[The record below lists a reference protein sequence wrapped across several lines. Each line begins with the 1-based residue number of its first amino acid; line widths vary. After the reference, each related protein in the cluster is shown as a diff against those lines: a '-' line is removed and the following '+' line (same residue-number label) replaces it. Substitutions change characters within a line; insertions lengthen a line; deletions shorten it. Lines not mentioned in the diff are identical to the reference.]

1 MQEYFIKI
9 SFIMST
15 RIKAAIFDLDGVI
28 TDTANTHA
36 KAWKLMFDQ
45 YNERRQN
52 EGKEPYE
59 TFTIENDYIQYVDGK
74 PRYMGVKDFLS
85 SRNIELPFGNP
96 EDTPDMETVCGLGNM
111 KNKMFLETVK
121 NEGVEILE
129 ENVRKAKEWKK
140 AGIRTAIVSSSKNCR
155 MILQAVHLEDLFET
169 RIDGLI
175 SAEKNYKGKPAPD
188 IFVKAAENLGI
199 APADALI
206 VEDAL
211 AGVEA
216 GRNGRFGLVIGIA
229 KEEQEEEMKQ
239 YGADIVV
246 ENLAHLPVNIVRLRA
261 PEKLNSAL
269 AYFKEIRQQYKDH
282 DVYLFLDYDG
292 TLTPIVEDYKAAFLS
307 DDMRDLIRSFSKI
320 RPTAVITGRDLQ
332 DIRELVKLDEL
343 HYAGSHGFELI
354 GPDGFIFENE
364 EAKKSLKKIAEA
376 ADRIKEATSLIDGI
390 KFERKKFALA
400 VHYRQVAEHL
410 ESKVKK
416 IVYDIID
423 QYPEIKSGKGKKVI
437 ELKPNFDWHKGKS
450 LRILLERMLRN
461 TSNEAFIFY
470 IGDDI
475 TDEDAFFEVLDDGT
489 GILVGDHGQKTY
501 AGYHLND
508 VDEVKIFL
516 IKLFE
521 DLKG

>member
-1 MQEYFIKI
+1 
-9 SFIMST
+9 MST

-45 YNERRQN
+45 YNDRRRK

-59 TFTIENDYIQYVDGK
+59 TFTIENDYIQHVDGK

-85 SRNIELPFGNP
+85 SRNIELPYG
-96 EDTPDMETVCGLGNM
+96 TPKDKEDMETVCGLGNR
-111 KNKMFLETVK
+111 KNEMFLETIK
-121 NEGVEILE
+121 KEGAEILQ
-129 ENVRKAKEWKK
+129 ENVRKAIEWKK
-140 AGIRTAIVSSSKNCR
+140 AGIRTGIVSSSKNCQ
-155 MILQAVHLEDLFET
+155 MILQSVDLEDLFET
-169 RIDGLI
+169 RIDGVV

-188 IFVKAAENLGI
+188 IFVKAAENLGV

-216 GRNGRFGLVIGIA
+216 GRNGHFGLVIGIT
-229 KEEQEEEMKQ
+229 KEEHEEEMRQ
-239 YGADIVV
+239 HGADIVV
-246 ENLAHLPVNIVRLRA
+246 ENLAHLPVNIAPLRA
-261 PEKLNSAL
+261 SEELNSAL
-269 AYFKEIRQQYKDH
+269 AHFDQIRQGYKDH

-307 DDMRDLIRSFSKI
+307 EEMRDLIRSFSKTS
-320 RPTAVITGRDLQ
+320 PTAVITGRDLQ

-343 HYAGSHGFELI
+343 HYAGSHGFELV

-364 EAKKSLKKIAEA
+364 EARKSLKKIAEA
-376 ADRIKEATSLIDGI
+376 AKQIKQATSMIDGV
-390 KFERKKFALA
+390 KFEKKKFALA
-400 VHYRQVAEHL
+400 VHYRQVADVQ

-416 IVYDIID
+416 IVYDILS

-437 ELKPNFDWHKGKS
+437 ELKPNFNWHKGKS
-450 LRILLERMLRN
+450 LRILLERMVKN
-461 TSNEAFIFY
+461 TSKHTFIFY

-475 TDEDAFFEVLDDGT
+475 TDEDAFFEILDEGI
-489 GILVGDHGQKTY
+489 GILVGDHGQKTF
-501 AGYHLND
+501 AEYHLKD
-508 VDEVKIFL
+508 VDEVKTFL
-516 IKLFE
+516 EKLFR
-521 DLKG
+521 DLNQ

>member
-1 MQEYFIKI
+1 
-9 SFIMST
+9 MST

-36 KAWKLMFDQ
+36 KAWKIMFDQ
-45 YNERRQN
+45 YNEQRQK
-52 EGKEPYE
+52 EGKEPYG
-59 TFTIENDYIQYVDGK
+59 TFTIENDYIQYIDGK

-85 SRNIELPFGNP
+85 SRNIELPYGNP
-96 EDTPDMETVCGLGNM
+96 EDKSDIETVCGLGNM
-111 KNKMFLETVK
+111 KNQIFLETVT

-140 AGIRTAIVSSSKNCR
+140 AGIRTAIVSSSKNCQ

-169 RIDGLI
+169 RIDGLV
-175 SAEKNYKGKPAPD
+175 SADKNYKGKPAPD

-199 APADALI
+199 DPSDALI

-216 GRNGRFGLVIGIA
+216 GRNGHFGLVIGIA
-229 KEEQEEEMKQ
+229 KEKHEEEMKQ
-239 YGADIVV
+239 HGADIVV
-246 ENLAHLPVNIVRLRA
+246 ENLAHLPANIVSLKI
-261 PEKLNSAL
+261 PDELDSAL
-269 AYFKEIRQQYKDH
+269 AHFEEIRQQYKDH

-307 DDMRDLIRSFSKI
+307 ENMRYLIRSISKI
-320 RPTAVITGRDLQ
+320 SPTSIITGRDLM

-354 GPDGFIFENE
+354 GPDGFVFENE
-364 EAKKSLKKIAEA
+364 EAKKSLKKIVKA
-376 ADRIKEATSLIDGI
+376 ADRIKEATSTIDGV

-400 VHYRQVAEHL
+400 VHYRQVSEHQQ
-410 ESKVKK
+410 SKVKK
-416 IVYDIID
+416 IVYDILS
-423 QYPEIKSGKGKKVI
+423 QYPEIKPGKGKKVI
-437 ELKPNFDWHKGKS
+437 ELKPNFNWHKGKS
-450 LRILLERMLRN
+450 LRKLLERIVKN
-461 TSNEAFIFY
+461 TTNHPFIFY

-475 TDEDAFFEVLDDGT
+475 TDEDAFFEILDDGI
-489 GILVGDHGQKTY
+489 GILVGDHGQKTF
-501 AGYHLND
+501 AGFHLKN
-508 VDEVKIFL
+508 VNEVKTFL
-516 IKLFE
+516 EKLFE

>member
-1 MQEYFIKI
+1 
-9 SFIMST
+9 MSNH
-15 RIKAAIFDLDGVI
+15 IKAAIFDLDGVI
-28 TDTANTHA
+28 TDTATTHA
-36 KAWKLMFDQ
+36 KAWKLMFDH
-45 YNERRQN
+45 YNDRRRN

-59 TFTIENDYIQYVDGK
+59 TFTIEDDYLQYVDGK
-74 PRYMGVKDFLS
+74 PRYMGVKDFLG
-85 SRNIELPFGNP
+85 SRNVELPFGNQ

-111 KNKMFLETVK
+111 KNKMFLEIVK

-140 AGIRTAIVSSSKNCR
+140 AGIRTAIVSSSKNCQ
-155 MILQAVHLEDLFET
+155 MILQAVQLEDLFET

-175 SAEKNYKGKPAPD
+175 SVDKNYKGKPAPD

-199 APADALI
+199 VPADALI

-229 KEEQEEEMKQ
+229 KEEHEEEMKQ
-239 YGADIVV
+239 HGADIVV
-246 ENLAHLPVNIVRLRA
+246 ERLTHLPVNIIPLRA
-261 PEKLNSAL
+261 PEKLGSAL
-269 AYFKEIRQQYKDH
+269 AHFKEIRHQYKDH

-307 DDMRDLIRSFSKI
+307 EEMRGLIRSYSKTN
-320 RPTAVITGRDLQ
+320 PTAVITGRDLQ

-376 ADRIKEATSLIDGI
+376 ADRIKEATSMIDGV

-400 VHYRQVAEHL
+400 VHYRQVDKHL
-410 ESKVKK
+410 ESKVKN
-416 IVYDIID
+416 IVNDIID

-450 LRILLERMLRN
+450 LRILLERMLKN

-475 TDEDAFFEVLDDGT
+475 TDEDAFFEILDDGI
-489 GILVGDHGQKTY
+489 GILVGDHGQKTF

-508 VDEVKIFL
+508 VDEVKTFL
-516 IKLFE
+516 EKLFE